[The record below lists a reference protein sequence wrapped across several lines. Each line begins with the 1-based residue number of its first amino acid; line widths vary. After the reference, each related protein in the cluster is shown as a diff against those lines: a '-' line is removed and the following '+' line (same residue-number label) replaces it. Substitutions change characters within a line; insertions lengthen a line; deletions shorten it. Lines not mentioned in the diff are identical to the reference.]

1 ELRDIRVGSIRFGLA
16 AIKNVGEAAMEAA
29 IAEREAKGPYQSLE
43 DFCGRVDLKKLNKK
57 ALECLV
63 KCGAFDWTGVE
74 RAQLS
79 AEIDGA
85 LAAASSAH
93 RDRAAGGFSMF
104 DDFEVAD

>member
-1 ELRDIRVGSIRFGLA
+1 MDLR
-16 AIKNVGEAAMEAA
+16 
-29 IAEREAKGPYQSLE
+29 
-43 DFCGRVDLKKLNKK
+43 KLNKK

-74 RAQLS
+74 RAQLF

-93 RDRAAGGFSMF
+93 RDRAAGQFSMF
-104 DDFEVAD
+104 DDFEAAPPPRAKKAAPEVPPWSERGEARL